1 MKNLMRNRR
10 GQNGFTLLE
19 MLVAVTILAI
29 GLLAV
34 VSMQAVATKSNL
46 YSNRTSVGA
55 ALAQQVAE
63 DILSWDIV
71 DSRVTTT
78 TGGDYLFLTDPA
90 TNAFLPQI
98 TIPGAGAYTAT
109 YQTAPNVGQPG
120 NTRVD
125 VTVKYIGDAGPVSVA
140 NYTTYKR
147 IN

>member
-19 MLVAVTILAI
+19 LLIAVTLLAI

-34 VSMQAVATKSNL
+34 VSMQEVATKHTL

-63 DILSWDIV
+63 DILSWNIADA
-71 DSRVTTT
+71 RVNTA
-78 TGGDYLFLTDPA
+78 TGPADYLFLTDPA
-90 TNAFLPQI
+90 TNTFAQQI
-98 TIPGAGAYTAT
+98 TIQGAGAYTAT
-109 YQTAPNVGQPG
+109 YQTTPNVGQTG

-125 VTVKYIGDAGPVSVA
+125 VAVSYVGGIAPVASF
-140 NYTTYKR
+140 TTYKR
-147 IN
+147 LD